1 MVTHTFGRFESRY
14 HNREEWVNYDDDAVE
29 IDGQFIKAET
39 LFEKVAE
46 GKIKK
51 MIAPE
56 SLETKRIIERTF
68 KQIKKGS
75 YADHN

>member
-1 MVTHTFGRFESRY
+1 VVTRPFGKFENRY
-14 HNREEWVNYDDDAVE
+14 HNREEWVQTDEDAVE
-29 IDGQFIKAET
+29 IDGKYVKAAD

-68 KQIKKGS
+68 KHIKNK
-75 YADHN
+75 HLCN